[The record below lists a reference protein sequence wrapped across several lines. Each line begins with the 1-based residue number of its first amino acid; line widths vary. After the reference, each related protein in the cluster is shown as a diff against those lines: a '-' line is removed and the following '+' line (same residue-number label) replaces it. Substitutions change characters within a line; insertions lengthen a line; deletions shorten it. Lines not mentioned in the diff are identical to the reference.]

1 MPTCDTGSC
10 GCAGST
16 PAAEQ
21 QHASG
26 SPQQALILPDVP
38 NVWDEMDTA
47 AEANVAI
54 PEEVQYMERDGDNN
68 LANDAMLLIMHAVQ
82 ARSQG
87 RSLTEERRASTEHF
101 WRQAEE
107 RDEAQLFRLSRDG
120 SDDPSSQT

>member
-1 MPTCDTGSC
+1 MHAGDRGSC

-21 QHASG
+21 QHASA
-26 SPQQALILPDVP
+26 SPRQALVLPDVP
-38 NVWDEMDTA
+38 NVWDEMNITA
-47 AEANVAI
+47 QVDEAV
-54 PEEVQYMERDGDNN
+54 PEEVQFAEGDGVNN
-68 LANDAMLLIMHAVQ
+68 LANDALLLIMHAVQ

-107 RDEAQLFRLSRDG
+107 QDEAQLFQSSRDG
-120 SDDPSSQT
+120 TDAPTS

>member
-1 MPTCDTGSC
+1 
-10 GCAGST
+10 
-16 PAAEQ
+16 
-21 QHASG
+21 
-26 SPQQALILPDVP
+26 
-38 NVWDEMDTA
+38 MDTA